1 MKTALHRNR
10 LGFTLVE
17 IMIVVT
23 IISIIASIAIPAY
36 GRSRKR
42 AQATRTLEE
51 LRMLEYALD
60 RWAIEQNKSVGDAA
74 ALSDLVPYLK
84 NGSTLSGGVDILGN
98 TYGDAFSVD
107 YIPKVN
113 DLTFEALS
121 DVAPAA
127 FWSPYK

>member
-1 MKTALHRNR
+1 MKTALHCNR

-60 RWAIEQNKSVGDAA
+60 RWAIEQNKSIGDAA
-74 ALSDLVPYLK
+74 SLSDLVPYLK

-113 DLTFEALS
+113 DLTFESLS